1 MQNKSLWASTE
12 EACSAVGISR
22 TRLYELR
29 VEGELL
35 GGKHWVYLSGR
46 RNSPLG
52 WDIQEI
58 RTWQKEK
65 AQQISEAPLK
75 AAEEIEDYAP
85 MGV

>member
-22 TRLYELR
+22 TRLYELK
-29 VEGELL
+29 VSGELL
-35 GGKHWVYLSGR
+35 PGQHWVYLSGR

-75 AAEEIEDYAP
+75 AAEGIEDYAP

>member
-1 MQNKSLWASTE
+1 MNKPIWASTE
-12 EACSAVGISR
+12 EVCTAVGIGR
-22 TRLYELR
+22 TRLMDLKASN
-29 VEGELL
+29 ELL
-35 GGKHWVYLSGR
+35 AGQHWVYLSGR

-75 AAEEIEDYAP
+75 AADGIEDYAP